1 MPGLKKPQ
9 DKNLKAAGLPLFLF
23 TPDGSAKEMQ
33 EDFFGMIKS
42 IKEETRFGDKII
54 AERYKV
60 KDEVD
65 KYFHRD
71 RVDPTKKYQHRN
83 L

>member
-1 MPGLKKPQ
+1 MQ
-9 DKNLKAAGLPLFLF
+9 D
-23 TPDGSAKEMQ
+23 
-33 EDFFGMIKS
+33 DFFGMIKS
-42 IKEETRFGDKII
+42 IKEETRFGDKLV

-65 KYFHRD
+65 KYFHKD
-71 RVDPTKKYQHRN
+71 RVDITKKYRHRN